1 LEIEREQRQRI
12 EENEKRLKQQQA
24 RITHEALKEKVHNHT
39 FSVTVIAII
48 VGLGTLIGVV

>member
-1 LEIEREQRQRI
+1 MEIEREQRQRI

-24 RITHEALKEKVHNHT
+24 RITHEALKERVHNHT